1 MRSDLFYIIKV
12 REDQYQLRENV
23 YHSVLCTG
31 DSLEDIL
38 HKLYNFIINHY
49 GDKNIGSLVES
60 EKEKERRLIQYK
72 EEGDKYRAEINE
84 VYEKALKYIK
94 DSALYSG
101 GKSKKSGKVKLKKEG
116 GKQKIKKK
124 AKSNTKNNNNNFNI
138 VMRNVIDINTLPL
151 IRL

>member
-12 REDQYQLRENV
+12 REGQYQLRENV

-60 EKEKERRLIQYK
+60 EKEKERRLTQYK

-84 VYEKALKYIK
+84 VYEKALKYIE

-101 GKSKKSGKVKLKKEG
+101 GKSKKSGKVKLKKG
-116 GKQKIKKK
+116 GQHKKK
-124 AKSNTKNNNNNFNI
+124 AKNNTNTNNFNI
-138 VMRNVIDINTLPL
+138 VIRNVIDINTLPL

>member
-60 EKEKERRLIQYK
+60 EKERERRLIQYK

-84 VYEKALKYIK
+84 VYEKALKYIE
-94 DSALYSG
+94 DSALYS
-101 GKSKKSGKVKLKKEG
+101 GKSKKSGKVKLKKG
-116 GKQKIKKK
+116 GKQSNKKK
-124 AKSNTKNNNNNFNI
+124 AKNNTKKNTNNFSV
-138 VMRNVIDINTLPL
+138 VMRNIIDINTLPL